1 MRDRIE
7 NNVKLGR
14 HDQRHR
20 RFLVFQATS
29 KSPKRVAST
38 GVLITGSSPSSEL
51 AAKASGRT

>member
-29 KSPKRVAST
+29 KSPKRAAST
-38 GVLITGSSPSSEL
+38 GGLITGSSPSS
-51 AAKASGRT
+51 